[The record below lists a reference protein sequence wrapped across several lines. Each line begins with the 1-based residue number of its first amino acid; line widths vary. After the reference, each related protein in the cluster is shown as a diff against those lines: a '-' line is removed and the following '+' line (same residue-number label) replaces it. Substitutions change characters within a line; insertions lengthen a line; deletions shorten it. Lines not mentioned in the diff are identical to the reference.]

1 MKKEERNSKET
12 KEGWGGKREGERE
25 KEREK
30 VQWPDQPAVQQTQN
44 SDSSQ
49 VMVYKFQNTR
59 EYGKSRWSI
68 NNR

>member
-1 MKKEERNSKET
+1 MKER
-12 KEGWGGKREGERE
+12 WGGKREGERE

-49 VMVYKFQNTR
+49 VTV
-59 EYGKSRWSI
+59 
-68 NNR
+68 

>member
-1 MKKEERNSKET
+1 MKKEERNSKEM
-12 KEGWGGKREGERE
+12 KERWGGKREGERE

-49 VMVYKFQNTR
+49 VTV
-59 EYGKSRWSI
+59 
-68 NNR
+68 